1 MPVYMNMFA
10 VVDGSGNKPKYGE
23 ETMTGIYAT
32 ANRYLAAAAGLVM
45 PWAYEPYTLKYK
57 FSFGN
62 PVQGPTKVG
71 DPRCSILT
79 SMLRQE
85 TSGWLRQFYEQTSL
99 FVNVFFVWKISNGYD
114 EDVIVRGVTLNS
126 QTVLI
131 DTTEAAIGGLAL
143 AHEIGHALMGPGHV
157 DEEGNLMHSDLTFA
171 GPRLNTQQLTK
182 MRDAYGKRTT
192 GAPGAGA
199 WTC

>member
-23 ETMTGIYAT
+23 GTMTKIYGT

-45 PWAYEPYTLKYK
+45 PWAYQPYTLNYK

-62 PVQGPTKVG
+62 PVQGPSKVG
-71 DPRCSILT
+71 DPRCAALT
-79 SMLRQE
+79 SMLMQE

-99 FVNVFFVWKISNGYD
+99 FVNVFFMWEISSGY

-131 DTTEAAIGGLAL
+131 DTKEAAIGGLAL

-157 DEEGNLMHSDLTFA
+157 EEEGNLMNSDLTYA
-171 GPRLNTQQLTK
+171 GTRLNREQLTK
-182 MRDAYGKRTT
+182 MRNAYGARST
-192 GAPGAGA
+192 GAPGAGN